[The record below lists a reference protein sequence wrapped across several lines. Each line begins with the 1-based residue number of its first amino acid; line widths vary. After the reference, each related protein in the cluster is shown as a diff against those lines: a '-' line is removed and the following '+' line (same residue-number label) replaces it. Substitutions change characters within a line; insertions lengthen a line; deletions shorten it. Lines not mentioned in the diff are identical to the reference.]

1 VRVETDDLNANSVA
15 GAEIQPEELEAT
27 DEANNE
33 IKVEAE
39 VKIELETEPEV
50 KAQTDEDGRTAIKTE
65 SVELGT
71 VDELRNVEK
80 PEAKA
85 EVKTESK
92 EPEAISESKEKVE
105 LKSNVEFPTEPELEP
120 VPGQDSEVQP
130 ETVAD
135 FNDIEF
141 EADFAAFETAA
152 DGEEQTNDSNDQCL
166 QENEVDADDADWAEF
181 ADPPAADAVNDKP
194 PTVSAV
200 SEVSGD
206 GNVNDDDFGE
216 DDDDFGDFEEFQG
229 AQPISSE
236 RRLNKLCADLR
247 AALDKL
253 LADALG
259 AASEEVDDVD
269 NDADSDEVDLNIDSQ
284 RLEQLL
290 QAESTAQ
297 LEDVK
302 AIVSQAASS
311 HPTTTNVW
319 SNLMDLENSP
329 TVKYQWSQSVFY
341 EESLKALHIDVR
353 NLLNS
358 RKHAYQ
364 IFAGQ
369 LGLLEPTP
377 VTPAASG
384 GNDEA
389 ATGPAAAAA
398 TSAGVTGEAPAE
410 PSDPSGATSAGG
422 PELQFD
428 WNSSGLTNPLD
439 KLEAEFLDNGGGGSA
454 TGRPDKKLSSLIS
467 AAQPSAPVPAAA
479 LSDRARKFIKR
490 LPDLSYMRAKVL
502 MFPMHRSNSE
512 SSLPVTD
519 ESP

>member
-1 VRVETDDLNANSVA
+1 
-15 GAEIQPEELEAT
+15 
-27 DEANNE
+27 
-33 IKVEAE
+33 
-39 VKIELETEPEV
+39 
-50 KAQTDEDGRTAIKTE
+50 
-65 SVELGT
+65 
-71 VDELRNVEK
+71 
-80 PEAKA
+80 
-85 EVKTESK
+85 
-92 EPEAISESKEKVE
+92 
-105 LKSNVEFPTEPELEP
+105 
-120 VPGQDSEVQP
+120 
-130 ETVAD
+130 
-135 FNDIEF
+135 
-141 EADFAAFETAA
+141 
-152 DGEEQTNDSNDQCL
+152 
-166 QENEVDADDADWAEF
+166 
-181 ADPPAADAVNDKP
+181 
-194 PTVSAV
+194 
-200 SEVSGD
+200 
-206 GNVNDDDFGE
+206 
-216 DDDDFGDFEEFQG
+216 
-229 AQPISSE
+229 
-236 RRLNKLCADLR
+236 
-247 AALDKL
+247 
-253 LADALG
+253 
-259 AASEEVDDVD
+259 
-269 NDADSDEVDLNIDSQ
+269 
-284 RLEQLL
+284 
-290 QAESTAQ
+290 
-297 LEDVK
+297 
-302 AIVSQAASS
+302 
-311 HPTTTNVW
+311 
-319 SNLMDLENSP
+319 MDLENSP
-329 TVKYQWSQSVFY
+329 TVKYQWAQSVFY

-377 VTPAASG
+377 VTPAAAG

-389 ATGPAAAAA
+389 AIGPAAAAA

-410 PSDPSGATSAGG
+410 PSDPSAATSAGG